1 MVVIQGN
8 AFPDTHE
15 EIVKAHDLKLDVI
28 RYHDFLGHVI
38 DQYTS
43 VAVTGAHG
51 KTSTTGLLSH
61 VMNGDK
67 NVILGLVMELVWDYL
82 RAIILHLKHVNIVDI
97 S

>member
-1 MVVIQGN
+1 MKNKGIKILFNADNIKGMVIQGN

-51 KTSTTGLLSH
+51 KTSTTGLSH

-67 NVILGLVMELVWDYL
+67 NVILDW
-82 RAIILHLKHVNIVDI
+82 
-97 S
+97 

>member
-1 MVVIQGN
+1 M
-8 AFPDTHE
+8 
-15 EIVKAHDLKLDVI
+15 
-28 RYHDFLGHVI
+28 I

-67 NVILGLVMELVWDYL
+67 RHHSSLVMVLEWVCQVVT
-82 RAIILHLKHVNIVDI
+82 ILHLKRVNTVDTFKL
-97 S
+97 SSRLCNYD

>member
-1 MVVIQGN
+1 MLFAIM
-8 AFPDTHE
+8 T
-15 EIVKAHDLKLDVI
+15 
-28 RYHDFLGHVI
+28 LGHVI

-67 NVILGLVMELVWDYL
+67 NVILDW
-82 RAIILHLKHVNIVDI
+82 
-97 S
+97 